1 MTRMIITLLKVI
13 VLCTVFGINCLGLS
27 DLHYYEYG
35 ERKEFPTG
43 TEFAFGS
50 TSFDLIS
57 FQSLQKQVTTPN
69 TLSNLKQIFWIKV
82 PVSAYDIHE
91 KAVFTFSN
99 SQINEIK
106 VWWVDEKDSII
117 QEMPLSGD
125 HLPFMNRDAKVGFFA
140 YYVPTNSRVKY
151 FIAAIDKRNE
161 IFFCNFHKY
170 SNFQFTRRA
179 QSESLVYGSILGV
192 VGIILFLIIV
202 LVFYVRDK
210 LYFVYGGFVLLM
222 LMYCTADFSIFNR
235 LFGWDQP
242 LNTDIWRPMSAALA
256 VIFYSYFI
264 QRVFKTAH
272 VSKPLYMIYK
282 WFTYFNICVILFS
295 FVYFHTGKMGSFKYY
310 MVVFSHATQ
319 LGMILLLLI
328 IGYHSVRA
336 KIEFSTLT
344 LTSVLLFVIGNILFR
359 LYEFGFL
366 PDVTITQHQI
376 PFIYGVDTLL
386 MGIIV
391 VKRFSSKQRDAILL
405 EAELIK
411 NQIEYR
417 KRLEQMKERE
427 MQRVSQIL
435 HDNVGADISALRY
448 VLESKASFPDSLTKN
463 EVFRRASEIAEQVRN
478 ISHSYSPTVLKQFGL
493 DYVLTNIV
501 NQFNRIGKT
510 KFQLE
515 ILGDTKLFSS
525 ENKFIVLQIIQECCH
540 NIIKHAE
547 AENAIIQILIENN
560 QMEIIIEDNGKGFQT
575 ATTTKGL
582 GLLFLT
588 EIVSLKDGI
597 IQIDSNL
604 VNETKINIC
613 IPNP

>member
-13 VLCTVFGINCLGLS
+13 VLCTVFSINCLGLS

-35 ERKEFPTG
+35 ERKEFPIG

-50 TSFDLIS
+50 TPFDLVS
-57 FQSLQKQVTTPN
+57 FQSLQKQITTPN
-69 TLSNLKQIFWIKV
+69 TLSNLKQTFWIKV

-117 QEMPLSGD
+117 QEMPFSGD
-125 HLPFMNRDAKVGFFA
+125 HHPFMNRDAKVGFFA
-140 YYVPTNSRVKY
+140 FYVPANSKVKY
-151 FIAAIDKRNE
+151 FIAAIDKREE

-170 SNFQFTRRA
+170 SNFQFTRRV
-179 QSESLVYGSILGV
+179 QSESLVYGGILGV
-192 VGIILFLIIV
+192 VGIIFFLTII
-202 LVFYVRDK
+202 LSFYVRER
-210 LYFVYGGFVLLM
+210 LYFIYGGFLLLM
-222 LMYCTADFSIFNR
+222 LFHTTADFALFNR
-235 LFGWDQP
+235 LFGWEKP
-242 LNTDIWRPMSAALA
+242 LNTDIWRPISAALA

-264 QRVFKTAH
+264 QRIFQTSKISPRLYQIFK
-272 VSKPLYMIYK
+272 IY
-282 WFTYFNICVILFS
+282 TYFNIGVVIFS
-295 FVYFHTGKMGSFKYY
+295 FIYYESGFMGSFKYY

-319 LGMILLLLI
+319 LGMILLLFI
-328 IGYHSVRA
+328 IGIFSVS
-336 KIEFSTLT
+336 KKVPMSSLT
-344 LTSVLLFVIGNILFR
+344 LVSVILFIIGNLFFR
-359 LYEFGFL
+359 MYEYGIV

-391 VKRFSSKQRDAILL
+391 VKRFSSRQRDAILL
-405 EAELIK
+405 EAEIIQ

-501 NQFNRIGKT
+501 NQFNKIGKT

-560 QMEIIIEDNGKGFQT
+560 QIEIIIEDNGKGFQT

-588 EIVSLKDGI
+588 EIVSLKDGT
-597 IQIDSNL
+597 IQIDSNIE
-604 VNETKINIC
+604 NETKINIC

>member
-1 MTRMIITLLKVI
+1 
-13 VLCTVFGINCLGLS
+13 
-27 DLHYYEYG
+27 
-35 ERKEFPTG
+35 
-43 TEFAFGS
+43 
-50 TSFDLIS
+50 
-57 FQSLQKQVTTPN
+57 
-69 TLSNLKQIFWIKV
+69 
-82 PVSAYDIHE
+82 
-91 KAVFTFSN
+91 
-99 SQINEIK
+99 
-106 VWWVDEKDSII
+106 
-117 QEMPLSGD
+117 
-125 HLPFMNRDAKVGFFA
+125 
-140 YYVPTNSRVKY
+140 VKY
-151 FIAAIDKRNE
+151 FTAAIDKRNE

-525 ENKFIVLQIIQECCH
+525 ENNFIVLQIIQECCH

-560 QMEIIIEDNGKGFQT
+560 QIEIIIEDNGKGFQT

>member
-1 MTRMIITLLKVI
+1 MI
-13 VLCTVFGINCLGLS
+13 S
-27 DLHYYEYG
+27 
-35 ERKEFPTG
+35 
-43 TEFAFGS
+43 
-50 TSFDLIS
+50 
-57 FQSLQKQVTTPN
+57 
-69 TLSNLKQIFWIKV
+69 
-82 PVSAYDIHE
+82 
-91 KAVFTFSN
+91 
-99 SQINEIK
+99 
-106 VWWVDEKDSII
+106 
-117 QEMPLSGD
+117 
-125 HLPFMNRDAKVGFFA
+125 
-140 YYVPTNSRVKY
+140 
-151 FIAAIDKRNE
+151 
-161 IFFCNFHKY
+161 
-170 SNFQFTRRA
+170 
-179 QSESLVYGSILGV
+179 
-192 VGIILFLIIV
+192 
-202 LVFYVRDK
+202 
-210 LYFVYGGFVLLM
+210 
-222 LMYCTADFSIFNR
+222 
-235 LFGWDQP
+235 
-242 LNTDIWRPMSAALA
+242 
-256 VIFYSYFI
+256 
-264 QRVFKTAH
+264 
-272 VSKPLYMIYK
+272 
-282 WFTYFNICVILFS
+282 
-295 FVYFHTGKMGSFKYY
+295 
-310 MVVFSHATQ
+310 
-319 LGMILLLLI
+319 
-328 IGYHSVRA
+328 GYHTVRA

-525 ENKFIVLQIIQECCH
+525 ENNFIVLQIIQECCH

-560 QMEIIIEDNGKGFQT
+560 QIEIIIEDNGKGFQT